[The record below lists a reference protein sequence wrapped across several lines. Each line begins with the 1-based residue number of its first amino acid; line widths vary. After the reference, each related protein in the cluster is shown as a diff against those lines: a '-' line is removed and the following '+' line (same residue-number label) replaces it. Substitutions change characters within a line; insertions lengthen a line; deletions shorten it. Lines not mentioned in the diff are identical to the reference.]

1 MEKEAKRIAKY
12 CSLSLMTLCLC
23 LRLCLPPSLSP
34 SPSLS
39 LALRSLIRFLKCKA
53 NLLAFC
59 HLECLS
65 RELNVTLALSL
76 MGLGNVPVLVLVL
89 VAVRGKGNGKIWN
102 NFDII
107 ARSDNS

>member
-1 MEKEAKRIAKY
+1 MEAKRIAKY

-23 LRLCLPPSLSP
+23 LCLP
-34 SPSLS
+34 PSLS

-76 MGLGNVPVLVLVL
+76 IGLGNVPVLVLVL
-89 VAVRGKGNGKIWN
+89 VAARGKGNGKIWN

>member
-23 LRLCLPPSLSP
+23 LCLP
-34 SPSLS
+34 PSLS

-76 MGLGNVPVLVLVL
+76 IGLGNVPALVLVLVL
-89 VAVRGKGNGKIWN
+89 VAVRGKGTGKIWN

>member
-12 CSLSLMTLCLC
+12 CSLSLMTLCPCLC
-23 LRLCLPPSLSP
+23 LLPSLSP

-76 MGLGNVPVLVLVL
+76 IGLGNVLVPVLVLV
-89 VAVRGKGNGKIWN
+89 AARGKGNGKIWN

>member
-23 LRLCLPPSLSP
+23 LCLP
-34 SPSLS
+34 PSLS

-59 HLECLS
+59 HFECLS

-76 MGLGNVPVLVLVL
+76 IGLGNVLVLVLVPVLVLVV

>member
-23 LRLCLPPSLSP
+23 LCLP
-34 SPSLS
+34 PSLS